1 MLLAS
6 SALPAGGVVF
16 LAAVVDIMRLLLA
29 LSLVLDAA
37 RRRNARRHCRQIA
50 LVMVAQ
56 SFELKPCKSCVPSK
70 MLSISLCIIFHTAQN
85 IGAAMETGH
94 DGELFVKYVQI
105 TEGIYRGKKILSRES
120 IWFLKTQRSHWA
132 KYEHERCQETGAKT
146 VFWNINFCPSLQ

>member
-50 LVMVAQ
+50 LVMVA
-56 SFELKPCKSCVPSK
+56 
-70 MLSISLCIIFHTAQN
+70 
-85 IGAAMETGH
+85 
-94 DGELFVKYVQI
+94 
-105 TEGIYRGKKILSRES
+105 
-120 IWFLKTQRSHWA
+120 
-132 KYEHERCQETGAKT
+132 
-146 VFWNINFCPSLQ
+146 

>member
-1 MLLAS
+1 M
-6 SALPAGGVVF
+6 
-16 LAAVVDIMRLLLA
+16 
-29 LSLVLDAA
+29 
-37 RRRNARRHCRQIA
+37 RHCQYSTEDIA
-50 LVMVAQ
+50 KLPLEHPAAPRSWRSCRKLLKELAEGIFFNQHYAVSCEQ

-120 IWFLKTQRSHWA
+120 I
-132 KYEHERCQETGAKT
+132 
-146 VFWNINFCPSLQ
+146 